1 MLISID
7 TKGKHHA
14 RSDFLTPTASPFQ
27 EINGP
32 QPSFLYKAKI
42 RLGV

>member
-1 MLISID
+1 MLIRID
-7 TKGKHHA
+7 NKVKHQA

-27 EINGP
+27 KINGP